1 MKEASNWPLEKTTLK
16 KSSFI
21 SVKDEFFRSYKQVM

>member
-1 MKEASNWPLEKTTLK
+1 MKEASNWPQEKTSLK

-21 SVKDEFFRSYKQVM
+21 SVKGKFFGSYKQVM